1 MSWLQTG
8 RVLLRDRLNA
18 VAATVLATMAL
29 LALGADLVASDLPVV
44 VSFQGKLHVL
54 PGLFRPAALQ
64 AHDNQSLRPIIDQ
77 GRGDWAWMPLCEYGP
92 QQQPKILQTP
102 PAPPDS
108 VHWLGTDDR
117 GRDVFSRL
125 VHGTRVSVQ
134 VGLLS
139 VLLHV
144 LIGLMV
150 GTLAG
155 FFRGRVDL
163 VLSRVMEIGM
173 TFPAFFLLLAVMALL
188 ERTSVLTIILVLGL
202 TRWTGVAR
210 LVRAETLRLREL
222 DFVTAARVCGASPA
236 RIIWRHILPNALG
249 PVIVNAT
256 FGVATAIVAE
266 AALTFLGFGTPP
278 PTASWGE
285 VLAQG
290 YELQNRWWLILCPGL
305 LLFSTVTALNLLG
318 EGLRDALDP
327 RLRETPVAKH

>member
-1 MSWLQTG
+1 MSWRGTI
-8 RVLLRDRLNA
+8 RALLRSRLNT
-18 VAATVLATMAL
+18 AAAAVLAALAL
-29 LALGADLVASDLPVV
+29 LALGADLIASDLPVAL
-44 VSFQGKLHVL
+44 SYQGKLYFL
-54 PGLFRPAALQ
+54 PGLQRPADLRT
-64 AHDNQSLRPIIDQ
+64 HDNQSLRRTMDS

-92 QQQPKILQTP
+92 EQQPRMLSDP
-102 PAPPDS
+102 PAAPDS
-108 VHWLGTDDR
+108 DHWLGTDDR
-117 GRDVFSRL
+117 GRDVFARL
-125 VHGTRVSVQ
+125 VHGARVSML
-134 VGLLS
+134 VGFLS

-144 LIGLMV
+144 LIGLTV

-155 FFRGRVDL
+155 YFRGRVDL
-163 VLSRVMEIGM
+163 VLSRVMELGM
-173 TFPAFFLLLAVMALL
+173 TFPAFFLLLAVMAML
-188 ERTSVLTIILVLGL
+188 ERTSVLTIVLVLGL

-210 LVRAETLRLREL
+210 LVRAETLRLRQM
-222 DFVTAARVCGASPA
+222 DFVTAARACGASPA
-236 RIIWRHILPNALG
+236 RIIWRHILPNAMG

-305 LLFSTVTALNLLG
+305 LLFATVTALNLLG

-327 RLRETPVAKH
+327 RLSK